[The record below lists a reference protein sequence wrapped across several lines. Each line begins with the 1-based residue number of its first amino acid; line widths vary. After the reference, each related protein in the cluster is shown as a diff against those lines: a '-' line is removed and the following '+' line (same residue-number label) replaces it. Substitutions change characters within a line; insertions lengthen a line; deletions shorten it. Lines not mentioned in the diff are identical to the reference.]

1 MRVAFLTEMGFVGKI
16 PRDHTN
22 LRTEFCW
29 MHTLDAEHRNIFD
42 YENVKGYDVVF
53 IIFPKGSTLLNAV
66 GVPHLPPVTVA
77 QDVATEVLNTAG
89 ETNPVQYTHSQTDY
103 DRRQNW
109 LRNIYNQN
117 EAYKLPIVETLK
129 KHNGKVCNVQEG
141 PSWFFNDHT
150 VERQFHFYNQLAEC
164 DVLFAHNEYDTHFYK
179 GLFPQTTVSV
189 IPSLMLDPNLIP
201 VKEEKAII
209 GGNFARWY
217 GGFQSYVVATE
228 FQVPIFVPASHC
240 KRNGEE
246 QVPGLKHLPWVM
258 WNDWMKQLS
267 TFKYAVNLMPTIAA
281 GTFSMNCAYFGIPC
295 IGNEKVDTQARLFP
309 ELCVDVNDVHMAR
322 HLAIQLRNDQGFY
335 DHVAAY
341 ARTTL
346 KESVHL
352 DGQKWLKHIRSAINE

>member
-1 MRVAFLTEMGFVGKI
+1 MKSAFLTEMGFTGKI
-16 PRDHTN
+16 PREHTN
-22 LRTEFCW
+22 MRTEFAW
-29 MHTLDAEHRNIFD
+29 MHTLGADHFNIHQF
-42 YENVKGYDVVF
+42 EQVKGYDAVF
-53 IIFPKGSTLLNAV
+53 IIFPKATVKLNAV
-66 GVPHLPPVTVA
+66 GVEMSTPGADKDISIYSKPV
-77 QDVATEVLNTAG
+77 
-89 ETNPVQYTHSQTDY
+89 
-103 DRRQNW
+103 
-109 LRNIYNQN
+109 
-117 EAYKLPIVETLK
+117 VETLK
-129 KHNGKVCNVQEG
+129 KNNNMVCNVQEG
-141 PSWFFNDHT
+141 PAWFFNEYDLPT
-150 VERQFHFYNQLAEC
+150 QFNFYNNLSEC
-164 DVLFAHNEYDTHFYK
+164 DVLFAHNEYDMHFYK
-179 GLFPQTTVSV
+179 GLFPQTNVNV
-189 IPSLMLDPNLIP
+189 IPSLILDPNLHP
-201 VKEEKAII
+201 TPEEKSII

-309 ELCVDVNDVHMAR
+309 ELCVDVNDIHMAR
-322 HLAIQLRNDQGFY
+322 HLAIQLRSDQRFY

-341 ARTTL
+341 ARNTL

-352 DGQKWLKHIRSAINE
+352 DGQKWLKHVKGVLSE

>member
-1 MRVAFLTEMGFVGKI
+1 MKTAFLTEMGFNGKI

-22 LRTEFCW
+22 MRTEFAW
-29 MHTLDAEHRNIFD
+29 MFTLDADHFNIHQ
-42 YENVKGYDVVF
+42 YEAVNGYDAVF
-53 IIFPKGSTLLNAV
+53 IIFPKATVKLNAV
-66 GVPHLPPVTVA
+66 GVEMATPGTDKDISIYSKPV
-77 QDVATEVLNTAG
+77 
-89 ETNPVQYTHSQTDY
+89 
-103 DRRQNW
+103 
-109 LRNIYNQN
+109 
-117 EAYKLPIVETLK
+117 VETLK
-129 KHNGKVCNVQEG
+129 KNNNMVCNVQEG
-141 PSWFFNDHT
+141 PAWFFNEYDLPT
-150 VERQFHFYNQLAEC
+150 QFNFYNQLAEC

-179 GLFPQTTVSV
+179 GLFPQTKVDV
-189 IPSLMLDPNLIP
+189 IPSLMLDPNLLP
-201 VKEEKAII
+201 TPEEKSII

-217 GGFQSYVVATE
+217 GGFQSYVVATA

-309 ELCVDVNDVHMAR
+309 ELCVDVNDIHMAR

-335 DHVAAY
+335 DHISSY
-341 ARTTL
+341 ARNTL

-352 DGQKWLKHIRSAINE
+352 DGQKWLKHVKAVLSE